1 MDVGDQPS
9 AKVGTR
15 LSIVTKKGKKAPG
28 AQEEETVEEKIQ
40 RMIDEKVRSMK
51 RIETQLTSK
60 VWVWDRD
67 IGHKLFNFHEG
78 YETLPNFPPLIGSRK
93 YNIMTTFVQIRC
105 LTLYS

>member
-1 MDVGDQPS
+1 MDAGDQPS